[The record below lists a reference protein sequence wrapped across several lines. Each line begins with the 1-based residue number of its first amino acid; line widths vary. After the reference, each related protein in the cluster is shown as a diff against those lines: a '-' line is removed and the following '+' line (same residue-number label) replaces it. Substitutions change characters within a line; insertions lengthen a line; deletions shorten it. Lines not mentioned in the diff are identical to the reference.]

1 VPWVRMRAPASR
13 FWMRLL
19 MSSEI
24 SEGLSCISLLL
35 CL

>member
-1 VPWVRMRAPASR
+1 VRICGAVSR

-24 SEGLSCISLLL
+24 SDGFSCMTTP
-35 CL
+35 

>member
-1 VPWVRMRAPASR
+1 VRICAPASR

-24 SEGLSCISLLL
+24 SEGLSCMNAP
-35 CL
+35 